1 MPGPSSSAR
10 GALIEAAN
18 DFPAAPER
26 PRTDPGGGPL
36 ARVAALARD
45 FVAWPLVYG
54 AAAGSGVWLLRNPTL
69 ASVAWTN
76 KLAAADRALLHRAV
90 ALGVVAIALVVLL
103 APVVRRVATGA
114 ARVAET
120 VGALN
125 RWLRALVAL
134 PFVGMMR
141 TPSIESSSP
150 EITILYGA
158 MAALAFGATF
168 YEATAL
174 APRFEPRDPEDG
186 PPTAL
191 ERVGAGLA
199 RFGTP
204 LAIAGLWAFYGL
216 FFSRLS
222 ITNHHALNTHTIDL
236 GYYDNIF
243 YQSIHGKP
251 LGCSFI
257 KTGTHETAH
266 FDPILVVLSPLY
278 LLYQRTEMIL
288 SLQSFWLGAG
298 VVPVYL
304 LAKKH
309 TQSRLAGLALGAMFV
324 AYPAVHG
331 VNMYEFHSLA
341 LIGPLVL
348 WLLYWLEEGRK
359 TAYYVTFA
367 ALLLCR
373 EDVPLLL
380 CFVGLYA
387 ILTHKP
393 ESVRL
398 GRNTILVGLVYFV
411 IAKVVFMKG
420 SGILNAGKDAYSY
433 EYYYEAMNPGRA
445 GVGGILG
452 TILMNPV
459 FTIKTA
465 FETTKPVF
473 LLTLFAPLGFLPFF
487 ARRARVMLVYGLLFT
502 LLASRGPVFTVHFQY
517 TSVIY
522 PIAFMLTAVALRQ
535 VADGPIPIA
544 FGLDG
549 KRFAAAW
556 LAAAFV
562 ATMLVSWKFGAISD
576 NTSFRGGF
584 ARVVRELSP
593 EQKANYEWL
602 DAAASKIP
610 RTATVGTTN
619 RIGPHV
625 SNRKGAFFYPE
636 RTDVDWLLLDEGEL
650 GGGDVDKHA
659 KLRAGFDEVDR
670 RGKLALFKKKEK

>member
-1 MPGPSSSAR
+1 LLEASPDLPTAPS
-10 GALIEAAN
+10 E
-18 DFPAAPER
+18 
-26 PRTDPGGGPL
+26 PRTPSADGPL
-36 ARVAALARD
+36 PRVAHAAREWL
-45 FVAWPLVYG
+45 AWPLLY
-54 AAAGSGVWLLRNPTL
+54 AACAGSGIWLLRNPTL

-76 KLAAADRALLHRAV
+76 KLIAEDRALLHKSVLAAV
-90 ALGVVAIALVVLL
+90 AALAAIYAL
-103 APVVRRVATGA
+103 APLVRRLASGA
-114 ARVAET
+114 ARPTAT
-120 VGALN
+120 AASLN

-141 TPSIESSSP
+141 TPSIESTAA
-150 EITILYGA
+150 EITLLY
-158 MAALAFGATF
+158 AATAAVAVGSSF
-168 YEATAL
+168 YEIAGL
-174 APRFEPRDPEDG
+174 ARLFEPRDPEDG
-186 PPTAL
+186 PPSLA
-191 ERVGAGLA
+191 ERVGSVMS
-199 RFGTP
+199 RVGTP
-204 LAIAGLWAFYGL
+204 LVLLGLWAGYGL
-216 FFSRLS
+216 FFSRLA

-288 SLQSFWLGAG
+288 ALQSFWLGSG

-304 LAKKH
+304 LARRS
-309 TQSRLAGLALGAMFV
+309 TGSRLAALVLAAMFAV
-324 AYPAVHG
+324 YPAVHG
-331 VNMYEFHSLA
+331 ANMYEFHSLT

-348 WLLYWLEEGRK
+348 WLLYWLEEGKRA
-359 TAYYVTFA
+359 AYYVTFA

-380 CFVGLYA
+380 CFVGLHA
-387 ILTHKP
+387 LLMNRP
-393 ESVRL
+393 DAARL
-398 GRNTILVGLVYFV
+398 GRNTILIGLVYFV

-433 EYYYEAMNPGRA
+433 EYYYEAMNPGRM

-452 TILMNPV
+452 TLVMNPV

-465 FETTKPVF
+465 FETTKPIF
-473 LLTLFAPLGFLPFF
+473 LMLLFLPLGFLPFF

-502 LLASRGPVFTVHFQY
+502 LLASKGPVFTVHFQY

-522 PIAFMLTAVALRQ
+522 PVAFMLTAIALRQ
-535 VADGPIPIA
+535 IADGPIPLA
-544 FGLDG
+544 LGLDG
-549 KRFAAAW
+549 KRFASAW

-562 ATMLVSWKFGAISD
+562 ASLLVSWKFGGIAE

-584 ARVVRELSP
+584 SRVVRELST
-593 EQKANYEWL
+593 EQKANYAWL
-602 DAAASKIP
+602 DAATAKIP
-610 RTATVGTTN
+610 RSASVGTTN

-625 SNRKGAFFYPE
+625 SNRKAAFFYPE
-636 RTDVDWLLLDEGEL
+636 RNEVDYLLLDEGEL
-650 GGGDVDKHA
+650 NPSDQEKHA
-659 KLRAGFDEVDR
+659 KLKAGFEELDR
-670 RGKLALFKKKEK
+670 RGRLALFKRKR

>member
-1 MPGPSSSAR
+1 M
-10 GALIEAAN
+10 IEAAN
-18 DFPAAPER
+18 DLPAAPER
-26 PRTDPGGGPL
+26 PRTPPVDGLLP
-36 ARVAALARD
+36 RVARAARD
-45 FVAWPLVYG
+45 WLAWPLLYG
-54 AAAGSGVWLLRNPTL
+54 ACAGSGIWLLRNPSL

-76 KLAAADRALLHRAV
+76 KLVAADRSLLNRSVV
-90 ALGVVAIALVVLL
+90 AGVVALALVYAL
-103 APVVRRVATGA
+103 APLVRRVFGGA
-114 ARVAET
+114 ARASET
-120 VGALN
+120 VGALD

-141 TPSIESSSP
+141 APGIESSSA
-150 EITILYGA
+150 EITLLYAATASIAVGA
-158 MAALAFGATF
+158 SF
-168 YEATAL
+168 YEVTGL
-174 APRFEPRDPEDG
+174 ARFFEPRDPEDG
-186 PPTAL
+186 PPSLA
-191 ERVGAGLA
+191 ERLGRVAGRVA
-199 RFGTP
+199 VP
-204 LAIAGLWAFYGL
+204 LGVLGLWAFYGL

-243 YQSIHGKP
+243 FQSIHGKP

-288 SLQSFWLGAG
+288 TLQSFWLGAG

-304 LAKKH
+304 LARRQ
-309 TQSRLAGLALGAMFV
+309 TGSRLVGLTLGAMFV

-348 WLLYWLEEGRK
+348 WLLYWLEEGQK
-359 TAYYVTFA
+359 WAYYATFA

-398 GRNTILVGLVYFV
+398 GRNTILIGLVYFV
-411 IAKVVFMKG
+411 VAKVVFMKG

-433 EYYYEAMNPGRA
+433 EYYYEAMNPGRM

-452 TILMNPV
+452 TIVMNPI

-473 LLTLFAPLGFLPFF
+473 LLLLFLPLGFLPFF

-522 PIAFMLTAVALRQ
+522 PVAFMLTAVALKQ
-535 VADGPIPIA
+535 VADGPIPLA
-544 FGLDG
+544 LGLDG
-549 KRFAAAW
+549 KRFAASW
-556 LAAAFV
+556 LAAALV
-562 ATMLVSWKFGAISD
+562 ASLLVSWKFGAIAD
-576 NTSFRGGF
+576 NGSFRGGF
-584 ARVVRELSP
+584 SRVVRELSP
-593 EQKANYEWL
+593 EQKSNYEWL
-602 DAAASKIP
+602 DAASAKIP

-636 RTDVDWLLLDEGEL
+636 RQDVDFLLLDEGEL
-650 GGGDVDKHA
+650 GGSDQEKHT
-659 KLRAGFDEVDR
+659 KLKAGFDELDR
-670 RGKLALFKKKEK
+670 RGRLALYQKKKP